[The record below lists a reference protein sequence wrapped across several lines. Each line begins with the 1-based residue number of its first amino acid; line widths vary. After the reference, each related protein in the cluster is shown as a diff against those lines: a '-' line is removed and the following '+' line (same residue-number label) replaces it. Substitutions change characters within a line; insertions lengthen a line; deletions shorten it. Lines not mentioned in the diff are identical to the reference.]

1 MRREGDVCYRA
12 GKEYVVKTAVANDT
26 SVRLSCSRCSTSH
39 RVRDVHALKP
49 GMRASCSNCENPFL
63 VVAMPAASFQ
73 LKEAASPR
81 AVRETSR
88 DDVDQETIRTERA
101 ERLDSQSYTTVFHG
115 TGGTLFGIHLVNTLL
130 TFVTLGLYYFWAKVR
145 VRKYLFGQTEFA
157 GDRFSYHGNAR
168 ELLNGAMKA
177 SLIFGVPYYVLSNA
191 GLFLEPHAA
200 TQIAFQIAAWL
211 LLLLFIPVAIIGA
224 RRYRLSRTDWR
235 GIRFSF
241 QGKSLDFIK
250 LWLSGYF
257 FTGLTLGLYYPYFS
271 VTKQTFLTT
280 HSYFGSE
287 PFKFSGDGAVLF
299 RPFLKIYLLAVA
311 IAIGTALSF
320 SPFIELPLENVL
332 DPETIGILVIGAVVS
347 LVIGVLIFRL
357 LWLPYSVIEQRYF
370 WEQTSIGSARFRLSI
385 TTWPY
390 LKLKLGNL
398 LLVACTL
405 GLAWP
410 WTTIRNI
417 KFITD
422 RLALVG
428 IDNFDEIVQAY
439 DGAPPIGEGLDG
451 FLDTGFE
458 LG

>member
-1 MRREGDVCYRA
+1 M
-12 GKEYVVKTAVANDT
+12 KTAVAKDT

-49 GMRASCSNCENPFL
+49 GMKASCSNCENPFF
-63 VVAMPAASFQ
+63 VVAMPTVSFQ
-73 LKEAASPR
+73 STETASRRAAG
-81 AVRETSR
+81 ETSR
-88 DDVDQETIRTERA
+88 EDADQEAIRAERA
-101 ERLDSQSYTTVFHG
+101 ERPDSQSLTAVFHG

-145 VRKYLFGQTEFA
+145 VRTYLFGQTEFA
-157 GDRFSYHGNAR
+157 GDRFAYHGNAR

-177 SLIFGVPYYVLSNA
+177 GLVFGVPYYVLSNA
-191 GLFLEPHAA
+191 GFFLEPYAS

-211 LLLLFIPVAIIGA
+211 LLFLFIPVAIIGA
-224 RRYRLSRTDWR
+224 RRYRLSRTDWH
-235 GIRFSF
+235 GIHFSF
-241 QGKSLDFIK
+241 QGKTLDFLK
-250 LWLSGYF
+250 MWLSGYF
-257 FTGLTLGLYYPYFS
+257 LTGLTLGLYYPYFS

-280 HSYFGSE
+280 HTYFGSE

-299 RPFLKIYLLAVA
+299 RPFLKFYLLAVA
-311 IAIGTALSF
+311 IAIGTVLSF
-320 SPFIELPLENVL
+320 SPFIELPLENAS
-332 DPETIGILVIGAVVS
+332 DPETIAT
-347 LVIGVLIFRL
+347 LVIGVIAGLVIGGLIFRL

-422 RLALVG
+422 RLTLVG